1 MRRIRMVVPILAVGA
16 WIFAAER
23 LQAQPA
29 SDPAA
34 AKEAQG
40 WLALVDGGRYGESWK
55 QAASLF
61 KEKVP
66 AAQWEKA
73 VRSAREPLG
82 KVESRK
88 LVNTQFARTL
98 PGAPDGEYMV
108 LRYETVFEKKKE
120 AFETVTP
127 MKEKDGSWKI
137 AGYFIQ

>member
-1 MRRIRMVVPILAVGA
+1 MVAPILAVGA

-23 LQAQPA
+23 LLAQPA

-34 AKEAQG
+34 AREARG
-40 WLALVDGGRYGESWK
+40 WLDLVDAGRYGESWK
-55 QAASLF
+55 QAAPLF
-61 KEKVP
+61 QEKVP
-66 AAQWEKA
+66 GAQWEQA

-82 KVESRK
+82 KIESRK
-88 LVNTQFARTL
+88 LVNAQFARTL

-108 LRYETVFEKKKE
+108 LRYETVFEKKRE

-127 MKEKDGSWKI
+127 MKEKEGSWRI

>member
-1 MRRIRMVVPILAVGA
+1 M
-16 WIFAAER
+16 
-23 LQAQPA
+23 
-29 SDPAA
+29 
-34 AKEAQG
+34 
-40 WLALVDGGRYGESWK
+40 
-55 QAASLF
+55 
-61 KEKVP
+61 
-66 AAQWEKA
+66 
-73 VRSAREPLG
+73 RSAREPLG

-88 LVNTQFARTL
+88 LVNAQLARTL

>member
-1 MRRIRMVVPILAVGA
+1 MVAPILAVGA

-23 LQAQPA
+23 LLAQPA

-34 AKEAQG
+34 AKEARG
-40 WLALVDGGRYGESWK
+40 WLDLVDAGRYGESWK
-55 QAASLF
+55 QAARLF
-61 KEKVP
+61 QEKVP

-73 VRSAREPLG
+73 VRSSREPLG
-82 KVESRK
+82 KIESRK
-88 LVNTQFARTL
+88 LVNAQFARTL

-108 LRYETVFEKKKE
+108 LLYETVFEKKRE

-127 MKEKDGSWKI
+127 MKEKEGSWRI